1 MRKRLIYRCD
11 DVGYTPAYDLGIFEV
26 LNSGIGCS
34 ADVMFDACDAA
45 EALKKIEGYAM
56 VICRMASSFM
66 GKTSTRS

>member
-34 ADVMFDACDAA
+34 ADVMFDACDAV
-45 EALKKIEGYAM
+45 EALKK
-56 VICRMASSFM
+56 
-66 GKTSTRS
+66 